1 MPDYKPSTQCIH
13 AGYAPGNG
21 EPRNIPIVQSTTFRY
36 TTGEAMGALFDLEAE
51 GYFYTRLQNPTND
64 RVAAKI
70 CALEGARPPC

>member
-36 TTGEAMGALFDLEAE
+36 AINSECGSLVF
-51 GYFYTRLQNPTND
+51 F
-64 RVAAKI
+64 V
-70 CALEGARPPC
+70 